1 MATRVEKPI
10 EKLTARERIN
20 TLLDKDTFVELDKH
34 VMHRCTD
41 FGMENKRI
49 EGDGVIS
56 GYGKIDG
63 RLVFVYA
70 FDFAVLGGSLSAA
83 NAQKI
88 AKVQDLALKNGAPI
102 IGLNDSGGARIQE
115 GVESL
120 TGFAHIF
127 KRNVMASGVIPQISA
142 IMGPCAGGS
151 CYSPALTDF
160 ILMVKEQSQ
169 MFVTGPN
176 VVKAVTNEDVD
187 KETLGGAMTHSSMS
201 GVSHFICNDDEET
214 LMTIRE
220 LIGFIPSNNMEDAPV
235 HAITDEVT
243 RVCHELDEVVP
254 SDPNVP
260 YDIRNIIEPICDQQY
275 FFEIQPEFAKNIV
288 IGFGRMAGRTV
299 GFVANQPNFLA
310 GALDIDA
317 SDKAARFI
325 RFCDCFNIPLV
336 AVEDVPGFLPGV
348 DQEHHGIIRHGAKI
362 VYAFAEAT
370 VPKVTLITRKAY
382 GGAYIVMNSKSIG
395 ADVNLAYPTAEIA
408 VMGAEG
414 ACNILYRKATPEE
427 RQEKIAEYREK
438 FANPLPAA
446 RLGYIDEIIQ
456 PCDTRTR
463 IIQALD
469 MSRNKNESNPPK
481 KHGNMPL

>member
-1 MATRVEKPI
+1 MN
-10 EKLTARERIN
+10 KLTARERIE
-20 TLLDKDTFVELDKH
+20 TLLDRGTFVEMDKH
-34 VMHRCTD
+34 VVHRCND

-63 RLVFVYA
+63 RIVFVYA

-127 KRNVMASGVIPQISA
+127 RRNVMASGVIPQISA
-142 IMGPCAGGS
+142 ILGPCAGGS

-187 KETLGGAMTHSSMS
+187 KETLGGAMTHNSVS
-201 GVSHFICNDDEET
+201 GVSHFICNSDEET

-235 HAITDEVT
+235 HPV
-243 RVCHELDEVVP
+243 
-254 SDPNVP
+254 
-260 YDIRNIIEPICDQQY
+260 
-275 FFEIQPEFAKNIV
+275 
-288 IGFGRMAGRTV
+288 
-299 GFVANQPNFLA
+299 
-310 GALDIDA
+310 
-317 SDKAARFI
+317 
-325 RFCDCFNIPLV
+325 
-336 AVEDVPGFLPGV
+336 
-348 DQEHHGIIRHGAKI
+348 
-362 VYAFAEAT
+362 
-370 VPKVTLITRKAY
+370 
-382 GGAYIVMNSKSIG
+382 
-395 ADVNLAYPTAEIA
+395 
-408 VMGAEG
+408 
-414 ACNILYRKATPEE
+414 
-427 RQEKIAEYREK
+427 
-438 FANPLPAA
+438 AA
-446 RLGYIDEIIQ
+446 RLRGGAAPLPRAHRLQAAPLHRGRAGGLRHRPPPRRAAGGAGRPPGARTAGTKHLTPLSPPDIMKGGKHSFIIR
-456 PCDTRTR
+456 PTNSYR
-463 IIQALD
+463 
-469 MSRNKNESNPPK
+469 K
-481 KHGNMPL
+481 KWSAS

>member
-1 MATRVEKPI
+1 MM
-10 EKLTARERIN
+10 KLTARERIE
-20 TLLDKDTFVELDKH
+20 TLLDRGTFVEMDKH
-34 VMHRCTD
+34 VVHRCTD
-41 FGMENKRI
+41 FGMEKKRI

-63 RLVFVYA
+63 RIVFVYA

-127 KRNVMASGVIPQISA
+127 RRNVMASGVIPQISA
-142 IMGPCAGGS
+142 ILGPCAGGS

-187 KETLGGAMTHSSMS
+187 KETLGGAMTHNSVS
-201 GVSHFICNDDEET
+201 GVSHFICNNDEET
-214 LMTIRE
+214 LMTIR
-220 LIGFIPSNNMEDAPV
+220 
-235 HAITDEVT
+235 
-243 RVCHELDEVVP
+243 
-254 SDPNVP
+254 
-260 YDIRNIIEPICDQQY
+260 DIRNIIEPVCDQQY

-325 RFCDCFNIPLV
+325 RFCDCFNIPLI

-348 DQEHHGIIRHGAKI
+348 QQEHNGIIRHGAKI

-370 VPKVTLITRKAY
+370 VPKITLITRKAY
-382 GGAYIVMNSKSIG
+382 G
-395 ADVNLAYPTAEIA
+395 
-408 VMGAEG
+408 
-414 ACNILYRKATPEE
+414 
-427 RQEKIAEYREK
+427 
-438 FANPLPAA
+438 
-446 RLGYIDEIIQ
+446 YIDY
-456 PCDTRTR
+456 P
-463 IIQALD
+463 
-469 MSRNKNESNPPK
+469 
-481 KHGNMPL
+481 

>member
-1 MATRVEKPI
+1 MEKEI
-10 EKLTARERIN
+10 KKLSARERIE
-20 TLLDKDTFVELDKH
+20 TLLDKDSFVEIDKH
-34 VMHRCTD
+34 VVHRCHD
-41 FGMENKRI
+41 FGMEKKRI
-49 EGDGVIS
+49 PGDGVIS

-63 RLVFVYA
+63 RIVFVYA

-115 GVESL
+115 GVDSL

-127 KRNVMASGVIPQISA
+127 RRNVMASGVIPQISA

-187 KETLGGAMTHSSMS
+187 KETLGGAMPHNSIS
-201 GVSHFICNDDEET
+201 GVSHFLCNDDEET

-235 HAITDEVT
+235 RAATDDLH
-243 RVCHELDEVVP
+243 RVCHELDDVVP
-254 SDPNVP
+254 ADPNVP
-260 YDIRNIIEPICDQQY
+260 YDIKNIIEPVCDQQY

-288 IGFGRMAGRTV
+288 IGFGRLAGRTI
-299 GFVANQPNFLA
+299 GFVANQPNHLA
-310 GALDIDA
+310 GSLDIDA

-336 AVEDVPGFLPGV
+336 ALLDVPGFLPGV

-382 GGAYIVMNSKSIG
+382 GGAYIVMNSKCIG

-414 ACNILYRKATPEE
+414 ACNILYRKETPEV

-438 FANPLPAA
+438 FANPMMAA
-446 RLGYIDEIIQ
+446 ELGYIDEIIE

-463 IIQALD
+463 LIQSLE
-469 MSRNKNESNPPK
+469 MCRNKNQSNPPK